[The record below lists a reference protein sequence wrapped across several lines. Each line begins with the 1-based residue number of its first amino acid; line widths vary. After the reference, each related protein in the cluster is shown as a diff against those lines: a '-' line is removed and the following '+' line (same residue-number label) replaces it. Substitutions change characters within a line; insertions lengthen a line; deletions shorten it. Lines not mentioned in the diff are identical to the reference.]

1 MKTLAYDPRLDSDY
15 YDYGKISKAGITYEK
30 YSFFDQWNG
39 HSWATGVPPGRA
51 GDVEQNVPWSKWSS
65 FGTGNEPYDDENE
78 NSTWEGLQ
86 AFSAIILW
94 GAGTGRKSVVNQG
107 MYLLTTGNAASDL
120 YFLDKN
126 YNLSVIYKTY
136 SLKRGA
142 QNIYTW
148 CPVTTAEPPGT
159 GNAYEKGT
167 AYVDSNPEAFYGEAS
182 AGCSILHKGSPSLN
196 NFFYS
201 YPTGSKFIQAYPP
214 TPWTMGMSRN
224 LGYMKKWSEAMA
236 RPEWKQARE
245 SALFQPGNWLGISDE
260 FRALWVSVQSGRRP
274 GKSSTLCRA
283 PMGELDCRRQRPR
296 ESGHDAACRGPNL
309 GS

>member
-1 MKTLAYDPRLDSDY
+1 
-15 YDYGKISKAGITYEK
+15 
-30 YSFFDQWNG
+30 
-39 HSWATGVPPGRA
+39 
-51 GDVEQNVPWSKWSS
+51 
-65 FGTGNEPYDDENE
+65 
-78 NSTWEGLQ
+78 
-86 AFSAIILW
+86 
-94 GAGTGRKSVVNQG
+94 

-201 YPTGSKFIQAYPP
+201 YPTGSKVMPGVPADALDDGDEPQSRLHEKMVGSHGPARVEASTRERTFP
-214 TPWTMGMSRN
+214 T
-224 LGYMKKWSEAMA
+224 
-236 RPEWKQARE
+236 
-245 SALFQPGNWLGISDE
+245 
-260 FRALWVSVQSGRRP
+260 GRLVGDKR
-274 GKSSTLCRA
+274 
-283 PMGELDCRRQRPR
+283 
-296 ESGHDAACRGPNL
+296 
-309 GS
+309 